1 MSRGFRR
8 RQVTL
13 AALALNAVR
22 PMSRGRSAIAGF
34 VLGWPVSELAPHL
47 LALSAVDTAAELTVR
62 RSHPSRL
69 GLLAAAAGA
78 GLLGYSIAGSRRV
91 GTELDQALR
100 EGIGDGYLDAID
112 LPGPLDLRLPRG
124 SIVRPFSYR

>member
-8 RQVTL
+8 RQLTL

-62 RSHPSRL
+62 RRRSAPSL
-69 GLLAAAAGA
+69 TGMVDDGAAA
-78 GLLGYSIAGSRRV
+78 GLLGSSLAGARRV
-91 GTELDQALR
+91 GTELDPDR
-100 EGIGDGYLDAID
+100 T
-112 LPGPLDLRLPRG
+112 R
-124 SIVRPFSYR
+124 VV